1 MAAKRITKEFR
12 ELEKDPPHSCS
23 AGPVSSEVWR
33 GVFATRKTDSDTDTK
48 RERET

>member
-23 AGPVSSEVWR
+23 AGPVSSEVWT
-33 GVFATRKTDSDTDTK
+33 GVLSRARKTHTH
-48 RERET
+48 REREGET